1 MLEGLFTPTEP
12 RVVLRPPVA
21 AGDIPRRLRCRPG
34 LAAGCGLVRLDLE
47 GVEISA
53 GGWRERCETE
63 IISAGAYVVAV
74 TTVIPSRRLA
84 LASSYLSELAGQT
97 AAAHMCLT
105 VRPVRFE
112 QRTLHLAGST
122 HARGCLLDHAVAL
135 RELLVE
141 LLDREDVRVEVDE
154 RALQQAE
161 RVWEPPPG

>member
-1 MLEGLFTPTEP
+1 
-12 RVVLRPPVA
+12 
-21 AGDIPRRLRCRPG
+21 
-34 LAAGCGLVRLDLE
+34 VRLDLE

-105 VRPVRFE
+105 VRPVRLSSARFTWPVAPMPAAVCLIT
-112 QRTLHLAGST
+112 RWRCASCSSSCLTARMFASRSTSARYSRPSGCGSRHRASPPVARAAWAAPTVRRAG
-122 HARGCLLDHAVAL
+122 RL
-135 RELLVE
+135 RCS
-141 LLDREDVRVEVDE
+141 
-154 RALQQAE
+154 AGH
-161 RVWEPPPG
+161 WC